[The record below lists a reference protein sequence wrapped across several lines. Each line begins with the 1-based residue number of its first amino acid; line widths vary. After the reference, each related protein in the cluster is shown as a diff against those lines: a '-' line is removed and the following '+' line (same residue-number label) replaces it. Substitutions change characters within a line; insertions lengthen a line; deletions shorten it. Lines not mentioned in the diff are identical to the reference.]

1 MNNKFLRKIVSL
13 IGILLIIVGLFG
25 CAQGKITIVESE
37 RVTESQQDDIVGIY
51 QTGWSDTTE
60 IDTLYFWEDG
70 TITGNASNIEAE
82 IYDLEK
88 IYSISYKGNWYK
100 VKNGYIVNLSREIYE
115 YPNSDPRWFAEI
127 FISSEAQ
134 LRYSERYQDGELV
147 KEFTGLE
154 IRRNSDGA
162 VISWKRK

>member
-1 MNNKFLRKIVSL
+1 MNNKFLKKIVSL

-51 QTGWSDTTE
+51 QTGWSNTTE

-82 IYDLEK
+82 FYDLEK

-100 VKNGYIVNLSREIYE
+100 VKNGYVVNISKEICE
-115 YPNSDPRWFAEI
+115 YPNSDPKWFLDY
-127 FISSEAQ
+127 FVSSDAK
-134 LRYSERYQDGELV
+134 LVYSERYLNGELIRDV
-147 KEFTGLE
+147 QRLE
-154 IRRNSDGA
+154 IKRNNDGA
-162 VISWKRK
+162 VTNWNRK